1 MADAEAAAAAGTQF
15 LGDKGHQPLQLPRLD
30 SDVVHD
36 GAFPDE
42 VVVTDPTAQ
51 DGSDP
56 AALYDEVGNFA

>member
-15 LGDKGHQPLQLPRLD
+15 LGDAGLQPLQLPRLD
-30 SDVVHD
+30 SQVVHD
-36 GAFPDE
+36 GPFADE

-56 AALYDEVGNFA
+56 AALYDEVGNPV